1 MPYLNHM
8 VLGAQSGR
16 QAVQATPIRGVVP
29 RHPHLTVQNVEAPR
43 VGGVRGGRAGVLQQ
57 LGALHA
63 AVRGPGHNETL
74 QPEQRAS
81 VPRPHH
87 MRRSFL
93 RAGSEV

>member
-1 MPYLNHM
+1 ML
-8 VLGAQSGR
+8 LGAQSGR
-16 QAVQATPIRGVVP
+16 QAVQATPVRGIVP

-57 LGALHA
+57 LGPLHA
-63 AVRGPGHNETL
+63 VVGGPGHNKTL

-81 VPRPHH
+81 VSRPHH

-93 RAGSEV
+93 RAGSDV

>member
-1 MPYLNHM
+1 M

-16 QAVQATPIRGVVP
+16 QAVQATPVRRVVP
-29 RHPHLTVQNVEAPR
+29 RHPNLTVHNVEAPR
-43 VGGVRGGRAGVLQQ
+43 VGGVRGGRVGVLQQ
-57 LGALHA
+57 LRPLRAFVQGA
-63 AVRGPGHNETL
+63 GHIKTF

-93 RAGSEV
+93 RAGSNV